1 MLHKTKKR
9 KKLEKDKNTK
19 AKEKSKKKRQK
30 TRQIKSKPGFFTGHD
45 PTRESVE
52 EVFKTSRAGSE
63 QEVFEISRVGASQPD
78 PTRPVTG

>member
-52 EVFKTSRAGSE
+52 EVFKPHGRDRSRRFSKYHGSG
-63 QEVFEISRVGASQPD
+63 RVN
-78 PTRPVTG
+78 PTRLDP